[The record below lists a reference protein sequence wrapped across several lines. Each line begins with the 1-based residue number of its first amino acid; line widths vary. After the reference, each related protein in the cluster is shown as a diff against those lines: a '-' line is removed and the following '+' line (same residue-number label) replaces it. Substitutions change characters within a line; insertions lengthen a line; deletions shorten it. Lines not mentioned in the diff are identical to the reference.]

1 MLKSWVPPSSE
12 NISLYNLAL
21 SVLFFFFNQHLF
33 VSLKYF
39 WGIIIYH
46 LLEFVLDT
54 KMYPFFT
61 YLRKK
66 NENWK
71 ASLYLYTNVASLVFG
86 DFSFYGIWE
95 FLIHWFLDCHVGT
108 SVVQVTATDA
118 DDPTYG
124 NSARV
129 VYSILQG
136 QPYFSVEPKTGKHWH
151 VTLLVKS
158 LFLSWHGI
166 NSYFDSMWLKLMT
179 LYFYCAFLKMC
190 TMVINGILFIEP
202 LAPLKNIL
210 LHWSE
215 FLSKLSKIWA
225 TEKFFSCCLL
235 TIRKRWIFT
244 SAMFQ
249 FVFFN

>member
-1 MLKSWVPPSSE
+1 MPIKYSLLTYSVTEVPVSVAAAGGLPHD
-12 NISLYNLAL
+12 L
-21 SVLFFFFNQHLF
+21 SVKVLESVLLLFRLWLRLRGCSYRPWWMRCLKVESHPILRIYPCITWHCQSYFFFNQHLF

-166 NSYFDSMWLKLMT
+166 NS
-179 LYFYCAFLKMC
+179 FLIQC
-190 TMVINGILFIEP
+190 GWNWWHSIFIVP
-202 LAPLKNIL
+202 
-210 LHWSE
+210 
-215 FLSKLSKIWA
+215 FSKCVPW
-225 TEKFFSCCLL
+225 
-235 TIRKRWIFT
+235 
-244 SAMFQ
+244 
-249 FVFFN
+249 

>member
-1 MLKSWVPPSSE
+1 M
-12 NISLYNLAL
+12 
-21 SVLFFFFNQHLF
+21 
-33 VSLKYF
+33 
-39 WGIIIYH
+39 
-46 LLEFVLDT
+46 
-54 KMYPFFT
+54 
-61 YLRKK
+61 
-66 NENWK
+66 
-71 ASLYLYTNVASLVFG
+71 FG

-136 QPYFSVEPKTGKHWH
+136 QPYFSVEPKTGKHCH

-179 LYFYCAFLKMC
+179 LYFYCAFLKIW

-225 TEKFFSCCLL
+225 IEKFFPCCLL
-235 TIRKRWIFT
+235 TP
-244 SAMFQ
+244 
-249 FVFFN
+249 